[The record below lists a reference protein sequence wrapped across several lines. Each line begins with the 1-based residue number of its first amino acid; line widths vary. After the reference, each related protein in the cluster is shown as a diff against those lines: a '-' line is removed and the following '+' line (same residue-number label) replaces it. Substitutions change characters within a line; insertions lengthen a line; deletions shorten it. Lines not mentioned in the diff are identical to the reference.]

1 MNQDCPH
8 CGAPDL
14 IYQTPTLYLCG
25 LCGGYAT
32 LTGAPQAVP
41 KPIPPN
47 EHIVTAA
54 DFENLDERLKQ
65 YPRTPRQSK

>member
-1 MNQDCPH
+1 MKCPH

-32 LTGAPQAVP
+32 LTGAPMEP
-41 KPIPPN
+41 LKPIPPN
-47 EHIVTAA
+47 ERIVTAA
-54 DFENLDERLKQ
+54 DFADLDERLKR
-65 YPRTPRQSK
+65 YRRK